1 MSKLDKVLD
10 EVMELSLEEKEM
22 LAQILKQRIIESR
35 REQIAQDAQ
44 ISLEEFK
51 QGKYQAL
58 TVEEAIQDLREYLA
72 NSEQENVYNCYY

>member
-72 NSEQENVYNCYY
+72 NSEQENV

>member
-10 EVMELSLEEKEM
+10 QVMELSLEEKEM

-72 NSEQENVYNCYY
+72 NSEQENV

>member
-1 MSKLDKVLD
+1 MNKLDKVL
-10 EVMELSLEEKEM
+10 EEIMKLSLEEKEM

-51 QGKYQAL
+51 QGKYQPL
-58 TVEEAIQDLREYLA
+58 TAEEAIQDLRRCRI
-72 NSEQENVYNCYY
+72 VG